1 VKRNNALP
9 SPILKILSLAGGGL
23 ILLVVVPALFK
34 GQPYLFH
41 ILIVTMFNIVLGLSA
56 NFIMRT
62 GQVPLCLA
70 AFMGI
75 GAYTSTLLVMRLHWL
90 FWVSLPLAGL
100 MGAFIGFL
108 IGLPTMRIKGI
119 HFAMATFAFGEIMRL
134 IFIAWVDLFGG
145 ATGIAGIPSPDPIRI
160 PFLPAIKF
168 ESKSAYYYLALGFL
182 ILSLVVFYRLTFSR
196 IGRAGKAIEEA
207 DNLSQCIGINITGY
221 KIMAFTICAFFVA
234 VVGALDAH
242 YMHFV
247 GPQQYGFWNSVA
259 YITFVIIGGGAN
271 FLGPLLGAVFL
282 TFLPEFLRV
291 ADTWEVVM
299 YGMALMLTI
308 LFMPR
313 GLAGFFGD
321 VKLKFAGNE
330 NEYENTYTK
339 T

>member
-1 VKRNNALP
+1 MLTVL
-9 SPILKILSLAGGGL
+9 GGGFVL
-23 ILLVVVPALFK
+23 FAVVPALFK

-41 ILIVTMFNIVLGLSA
+41 ILIVTMFNVVLGLSA

-75 GAYTSTLLVMRLHWL
+75 GGYTSTLLVMRLHWL
-90 FWVSLPLAGL
+90 FWAAVPVAGL
-100 MGAFIGFL
+100 IGAVIGFL
-108 IGLPTMRIKGI
+108 FGLPTLRIKGI

-134 IFIAWVDLFGG
+134 IFIAWVGLFGG
-145 ATGIAGIPSPDPIRI
+145 ATGIAGIPSPDPIRL
-160 PFLPAIKF
+160 PFLPPLRF
-168 ESKSAYYYLALGFL
+168 ESKFAYYYLALVFL
-182 ILSLVVFYRLTFSR
+182 ILTLVIFYRLTFSR

-207 DNLSQCIGINITGY
+207 DSLSQCIGINIMGY
-221 KIMAFTICAFFVA
+221 KTMAFTICAFFVA

-259 YITFVIIGGGAN
+259 YITFVIIGGGAR
-271 FLGPLLGAVFL
+271 FIGPVLGAFFL
-282 TFLPEFLRV
+282 TFLPEILRV
-291 ADTWEVVM
+291 AETWEVVM
-299 YGMALMLTI
+299 YGLALMLTI

-313 GLAGFFGD
+313 GLAGFFSD
-321 VKLKFAGNE
+321 IKQKFAGHE
-330 NEYENTYTK
+330 DEYEYTFTK